1 MNDQSCC
8 TLTCYNERR
17 GTESCFIWIIDLPI
31 SHQVLPSV
39 KLLIRWVSW
48 DISRLG
54 HHKWHLKTVTLM
66 MRFQVLH
73 CLILWNLYF
82 LLQYHVFLEHTDPTY
97 EFCGIKRTWETCHW
111 CKVLLSLLL
120 WSVPNESRVLTAS
133 FMSFMVM
140 LFGNLTGTGRWC
152 SLLMGHRAGTH
163 WQVSLHFSITINL
176 LSNVSFK

>member
-1 MNDQSCC
+1 MNDQSSC
-8 TLTCYNERR
+8 TLTCKNERR

-48 DISRLG
+48 DVSRLG

-73 CLILWNLYF
+73 CLMLWNLF
-82 LLQYHVFLEHTDPTY
+82 LLLQYHVFLEHTDPTY

-111 CKVLLSLLL
+111 CKVLLNLLL
-120 WSVPNESRVLTAS
+120 WPVLRLVLNQSINSFFNGLHSNIGWRSDWHRQAMLIAHGPWSWHTLAS
-133 FMSFMVM
+133 FFV
-140 LFGNLTGTGRWC
+140 
-152 SLLMGHRAGTH
+152 
-163 WQVSLHFSITINL
+163 
-176 LSNVSFK
+176 LSQ

>member
-1 MNDQSCC
+1 M
-8 TLTCYNERR
+8 TCNNEIR

-48 DISRLG
+48 DVSRLG

-73 CLILWNLYF
+73 CLMLWNLF
-82 LLQYHVFLEHTDPTY
+82 FPLQYHVFLEHTDPTY

-111 CKVLLSLLL
+111 CKVLLNLLL
-120 WSVPNESRVLTAS
+120 WPVLRLNQSINS
-133 FMSFMVM
+133 FFHGHTVM
-140 LFGNLTGTGRWC
+140 LVGDLTGTGRRC
-152 SLLMGHRAGTH
+152 LLPVGHGTGTC
-163 WQVSLHFSITINL
+163 WQVSLHFSININ
-176 LSNVSFK
+176 SFPDVYSPK